1 MGRVALAMGEE
12 EVQASGNMGQ
22 HSKRGA
28 CRACGKKPQRGFGRS
43 TARLFGDNPA
53 TMPMFLTSAASP
65 ESPVAIR
72 RLISLRWWLLA
83 GEVAAIFAV
92 PPLLGIPLPQ
102 ATMLLVAGLQALA
115 NVLAVRRFSRNG
127 AFGDG
132 ELFAQL
138 VTDIVALAVLMFF
151 SGGAANPLISLLLP
165 PVAVAA
171 LALPARLVTPIAGL
185 AIVAYSLLNTYYLP
199 LPIADAERAAR
210 LHLAGMW
217 FTFVLSVAMLA
228 WFVVRMTTSIRE
240 RDAELAAVREK
251 ALRDER
257 VVALGALAA
266 GAAHELSTPLATMA
280 VIAGELE
287 RDTTLPAA
295 AREDIAVLHRQ
306 VTACK
311 QIISGLAERAGA
323 ERLDSATAVQ
333 AESWLADVFNR
344 WRELRPRVDAQL
356 RVGAVPP
363 RLTFVVDTTLEQGLL
378 NLFNNA
384 ANAGSAVRVSAEG
397 DMTGLTI
404 EVRDNGPGFAPH
416 ILEQAG
422 HAPFPVHA
430 GGSGIGLFLAHA
442 AVARLGGRLAL
453 SNDEAGGGIARVRL
467 PATTPH

>member
-1 MGRVALAMGEE
+1 M
-12 EVQASGNMGQ
+12 
-22 HSKRGA
+22 
-28 CRACGKKPQRGFGRS
+28 
-43 TARLFGDNPA
+43 FGDNPA
-53 TMPMFLTSAASP
+53 TMPLSMFTVGSP

-83 GEVAAIFAV
+83 GEIVAIFAV
-92 PPLLGIPLPQ
+92 PPLLGIPLPRS
-102 ATMLLVAGLQALA
+102 AMVLVIALQALA
-115 NVLAVRRFSRNG
+115 NMLAAHRFGQVGTFS
-127 AFGDG
+127 DG
-132 ELFAQL
+132 ELFLQL

-171 LALPARLVTPIAGL
+171 LALPARLVMLLSGL
-185 AIVAYSLLNTYYLP
+185 AIVAYSLLNVLYLP

-228 WFVVRMTTSIRE
+228 WFVVRMTASIRE

-287 RDTTLPAA
+287 RDTTLPAM

-323 ERLDSATAVQ
+323 ERLDSAAAVQ
-333 AESWLADVFNR
+333 AERWLTEVFER
-344 WRELRPRVDAQL
+344 WRGLRPRVDAEL
-356 RVGAVPP
+356 HFGAVPP

-384 ANAGSAVRVSAEG
+384 ANAGTKIRVTAAG
-397 DMTGLTI
+397 DITGLTV
-404 EVRDNGPGFAPH
+404 EVCDNGPGFAPH

-422 HAPFPVHA
+422 LTPFPAHA

-442 AVARLGGRLAL
+442 AVARLGGQL
-453 SNDEAGGGIARVRL
+453 SLHNDARGGIARVRL
-467 PATTPH
+467 PATTNH